1 MGKYNYVCVCVCV
14 CNHVDL
20 NIFIYKSFYKKK
32 LKIFKI
38 SLLFKCMKIEDS
50 NAFSIKLLDF
60 LFNFFY
66 RCVDLE
72 MIWTKYQKDN
82 NDQS

>member
-1 MGKYNYVCVCVCV
+1 
-14 CNHVDL
+14 
-20 NIFIYKSFYKKK
+20 
-32 LKIFKI
+32 
-38 SLLFKCMKIEDS
+38 MKIEDS